1 MTIVELEFNSITILT
16 VSWVWYEIWINE
28 AIYQRLSLEEQT
40 ELFVY
45 HHKTENSESLF
56 WFLEKSD
63 KKIFSEL
70 IKISWIWG
78 KVAMQIL
85 SMWTNNLLSAIKMW
99 DNKAIESIK
108 WVWKKMAEKIILEFK
123 DKDFLGDFVWERQ
136 EKLPSFIDE
145 NLFISIRSTL
155 TNMGYN
161 PKDVENIL
169 RNLPEDLTD
178 AWSIIPFV
186 IKNIS

>member
-1 MTIVELEFNSITILT
+1 
-16 VSWVWYEIWINE
+16 
-28 AIYQRLSLEEQT
+28 
-40 ELFVY
+40 
-45 HHKTENSESLF
+45 
-56 WFLEKSD
+56 
-63 KKIFSEL
+63 
-70 IKISWIWG
+70 
-78 KVAMQIL
+78 MQIL
-85 SMWTNNLLSAIKMW
+85 SMWTKNLLSAIKMW

-123 DKDFLGDFVWERQ
+123 DKDFWAEISFE
-136 EKLPSFIDE
+136 ENATLPSFIDE
-145 NLFISIRSTL
+145 NLFASIKSTL